1 MTSHKFFRSYLP
13 IRLPFNTIAAS
24 SDLNRASAN
33 LDGEG
38 KSYPSE
44 EFPRGSIWQPHGPDR
59 NRILFELSSR
69 WESMCVEAQLIRV
82 PYRTYQGLAILGA
95 SVNGDFQATLKVQT
109 TENATMDAPLQLTSW
124 LATQAAFPSNS
135 LALRCSHLHVP
146 ECDIPSC
153 QPCLWL
159 QIIIFS
165 RTLSIETIIL
175 DDNPNMQIFALT
187 GILCADS
194 ESWAQKA
201 LP

>member
-1 MTSHKFFRSYLP
+1 MDPLTSHKSFRSYFP

-24 SDLNRASAN
+24 PDINRASAN

-44 EFPRGSIWQPHGPDR
+44 EIPLGRIWLPHGADR
-59 NRILFELSSR
+59 NRILFEMSSH

-82 PYRTYQGLAILGA
+82 SYGTYQGLAILGA
-95 SVNGDFQATLKVQT
+95 SVTGDFQANLKVQT
-109 TENATMDAPLQLTSW
+109 AEKSTMGATLQLTGW

-146 ECDIPSC
+146 ECDIPSY

-159 QIIIFS
+159 QAIIFP
-165 RTLSIETIIL
+165 RPLSIQTIIL
-175 DDNPNMQIFALT
+175 DDNPNIQIFALT
-187 GILCADS
+187 GILHP
-194 ESWAQKA
+194 KNFG
-201 LP
+201 